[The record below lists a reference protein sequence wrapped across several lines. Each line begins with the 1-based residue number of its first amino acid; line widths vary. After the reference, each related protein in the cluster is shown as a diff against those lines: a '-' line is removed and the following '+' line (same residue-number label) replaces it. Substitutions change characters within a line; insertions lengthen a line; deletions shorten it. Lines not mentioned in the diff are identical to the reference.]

1 MKRSEETIVA
11 CGTARAKSGLAVV
24 RVSGK
29 QALHVAET
37 VTRQP
42 VNTQR
47 KMVVRDL
54 VCPNSGEVIDRCLVV
69 AFFAPNSFTGEDVVE
84 FHVHGSLAVIEKTL
98 EIITALDGCRLAE
111 AGQFTS
117 RAFLNGKMDLTQVE
131 GLGDLIEAETDE
143 QRRQALRIVDGG
155 LLRTV
160 EKLSDKLSEALA
172 IMEASLDF
180 ADETDVADDAE
191 KQALVLAAE
200 VNEDIIRLLTSSKP
214 SETVRNG
221 FRIVLAGPPN
231 VGKSSILNRLA
242 GRDAVIVSDQ
252 AGTTRD
258 LHEIRMTIAG
268 CPAIFIDSA
277 GMRAT
282 MDAIEGEGIRRA
294 KDAMKDADLV
304 WWIDDLSVAAE
315 GTFEDDIPANVTT
328 WHVGNKSDIASR
340 GPSRDQESR
349 YFEISART
357 GYGFDALTAALK
369 DEISRSIGRV
379 DDRLVIRSRQFDCL
393 QECQHSIAEIESL
406 HESEIK
412 AEAMRAAL
420 QAIGRL
426 TGRETSEDILGRIF
440 QGFCIGK

>member
-29 QALHVAET
+29 QALHVAER
-37 VTRQP
+37 VTRLP
-42 VNTQR
+42 INTPR
-47 KMVVRDL
+47 KMVLRDL
-54 VCPNSGEVIDRCLVV
+54 VCPNSGEVIDRGLVV
-69 AFFAPNSFTGEDVVE
+69 AFFVPNSFTGEDVVE

-111 AGQFTS
+111 AGEFTS

-143 QRRQALRIVDGG
+143 QRRQAMRIVDGG

-180 ADETDVADDAE
+180 SDETDVADDAE

-200 VNEDIIRLLTSSKP
+200 VNEDIILLLTSSKP

-231 VGKSSILNRLA
+231 VGKSSILNKLA
-242 GRDAVIVSDQ
+242 GRDAAIVSDQ

-315 GTFEDDIPANVTT
+315 GTFEDDVPANVTT
-328 WHVGNKSDIASR
+328 WHVGNKSDIAVR
-340 GPSRDQESR
+340 TVHGDQKTLK
-349 YFEISART
+349 FEISART
-357 GYGFDALTAALK
+357 GLGIDALMVSLK

-379 DDRLVIRSRQFDCL
+379 DDRLVIRRRQFDCL
-393 QECQHSIAEIESL
+393 QECQRSLAEIESL
-406 HESEIK
+406 HDSEIK